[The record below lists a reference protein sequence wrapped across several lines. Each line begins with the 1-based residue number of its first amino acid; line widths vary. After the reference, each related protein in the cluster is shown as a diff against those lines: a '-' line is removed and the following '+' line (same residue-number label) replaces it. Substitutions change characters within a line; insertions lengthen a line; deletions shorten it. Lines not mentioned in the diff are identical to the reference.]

1 MDILKKKN
9 FFFKYKN
16 SLITHLGRSLW
27 QKNSIVAEVTFKMV
41 DKKIETIILGLKD
54 LQHQTS
60 KYCQQFWFCSLKL
73 PL

>member
-1 MDILKKKN
+1 MAFLVA
-9 FFFKYKN
+9 
-16 SLITHLGRSLW
+16 
-27 QKNSIVAEVTFKMV
+27 KNSIVAEVTFKMV
-41 DKKIETIILGLKD
+41 DKKVETIILGLKD